1 MRPTVQAILDELLA
15 RHRAEGRVH
24 LDDMAEVIGTRAVS
38 YDEVD
43 ALIAALEA
51 EGLRVGEAL
60 DEGDLAR
67 MRAVIEGA
75 RRLRGELGRAPT
87 VEEIAAASGQ
97 AAHVVRRALEDAQ
110 RAGRGKG

>member
-1 MRPTVQAILDELLA
+1 MQAILDELLA

-51 EGLRVGEAL
+51 EGLRVGEELSDA
-60 DEGDLAR
+60 DLGR
-67 MRAVIEGA
+67 MRAVIESA
-75 RRLRGELGRAPT
+75 RALREKLGRAPT
-87 VEEIAAASGQ
+87 LREVTEASGQ
-97 AAHVVRRALEDAQ
+97 AAHVVRRALEDAL
-110 RAGRGKG
+110 RAGRSRA

>member
-1 MRPTVQAILDELLA
+1 MQAILDELLA

-38 YDEVD
+38 HDEVD

-51 EGLRVGEAL
+51 EGLRVGEAPN
-60 DEGDLAR
+60 EEDLAR

-75 RRLRGELGRAPT
+75 RTLRKALGRAPT
-87 VEEIAAASGQ
+87 VAEIAAASGQ
-97 AAHVVRRALEDAQ
+97 PAHVVRRALEDVQ
-110 RAGRGKG
+110 RAGRGK